1 LLKYLVGPSKQEF
14 LHYATCF
21 LDDIKTIAL
30 ANGKKG
36 DMALVFSSSFAFS
49 FVLAEGSKA
58 KLVSE
63 LLPRWPAGG
72 RGVRV
77 GVFKANQG
85 RDGGKAS

>member
-1 LLKYLVGPSKQEF
+1 
-14 LHYATCF
+14 
-21 LDDIKTIAL
+21 
-30 ANGKKG
+30 
-36 DMALVFSSSFAFS
+36 VFSSSFAFS

-58 KLVSE
+58 ELVSE

-85 RDGGKAS
+85 RDGRKAS